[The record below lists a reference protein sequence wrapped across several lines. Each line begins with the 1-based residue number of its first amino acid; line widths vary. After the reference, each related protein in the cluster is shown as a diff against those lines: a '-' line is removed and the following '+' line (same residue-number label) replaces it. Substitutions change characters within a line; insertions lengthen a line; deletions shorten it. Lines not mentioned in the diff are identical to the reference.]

1 MDTEELIRQLLIDL
15 GEDPDREG
23 LKNTPHRTAKAMK
36 FLTQGYNQ
44 DIKEIINGALFECE
58 SDDMIIVKNIELYS
72 MCEHHMLPF
81 FGKCHL
87 GYIPQGTVI
96 GLSKVAR
103 IVDVFSRRFQI
114 QERLTKQI
122 AETVME
128 ITNASGVAVVIEAQH
143 LCMMMRGVQK
153 QNSVMTTSSM
163 IGIFRKDSKTRA
175 EFLSLIEHR

>member
-1 MDTEELIRQLLIDL
+1 MDMEELIRKLLIEL

-87 GYIPQGTVI
+87 GYIPQGKVI

-103 IVDVFSRRFQI
+103 IVDVFSQRFQI

-122 AETVME
+122 ADTVME

-163 IGIFRKDSKTRA
+163 TGIFRKDPKTRS
-175 EFLSLIEHR
+175 EFLSLIDHN